1 LLSTYPKLYT
11 HLASTTT
18 NEVDD
23 LDPIVV
29 TQIGRAPLVAA
40 HNGAIQLDG
49 DSGGRQIELGD
60 QLGQGKWTGELS
72 GFTVYV
78 NAQGLSLVS
87 RRDE

>member
-29 TQIGRAPLVAA
+29 AHIRRAPFVAT
-40 HNGAIQLDG
+40 HDGAIQLDS
-49 DSGGRQIELGD
+49 DSRGRQVELGD
-60 QLGQGKWTGELS
+60 QLSEGKWTGELS

-78 NAQGLSLVS
+78 DAHGQSLQAVG
-87 RRDE
+87 

>member
-18 NEVDD
+18 NEVND

-29 TQIGRAPLVAA
+29 AQIRRAPLVAT
-40 HNGAIQLDG
+40 HNGAIQLNRN
-49 DSGGRQIELGD
+49 SRGRQVELGD

-78 NAQGLSLVS
+78 NAQSQSLFR